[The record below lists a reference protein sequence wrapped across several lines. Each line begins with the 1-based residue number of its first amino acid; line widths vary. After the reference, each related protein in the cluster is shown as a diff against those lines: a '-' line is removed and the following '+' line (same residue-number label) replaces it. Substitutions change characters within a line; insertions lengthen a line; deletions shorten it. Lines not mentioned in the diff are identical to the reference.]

1 MEKYT
6 KEIKRIES
14 VAGRANRSMRKK
26 FIGQKVQAAGS
37 AFLEQIRSECG
48 GVGATSEELEEERE
62 ILREQ
67 NTAEVVQKPE
77 LTVDYL
83 KSIGRED
90 MTSW

>member
-6 KEIKRIES
+6 KEIERITT

-26 FIGQKVQAAGS
+26 FVGPKIQAAGF
-37 AFLEQIRSECG
+37 AFLEQIHSECKG
-48 GVGATSEELEEERE
+48 IGATAEELEEERE

-67 NTAEVVQKPE
+67 NTTAVVQKPE

>member
-6 KEIKRIES
+6 KEIERITS

-26 FIGQKVQAAGS
+26 FVGPKIWEAGYD
-37 AFLEQIRSECG
+37 FLERIRSECKG
-48 GVGATSEELEEERE
+48 IGATSEELEEERE

-67 NTAEVVQKPE
+67 NTTAVVQKPE